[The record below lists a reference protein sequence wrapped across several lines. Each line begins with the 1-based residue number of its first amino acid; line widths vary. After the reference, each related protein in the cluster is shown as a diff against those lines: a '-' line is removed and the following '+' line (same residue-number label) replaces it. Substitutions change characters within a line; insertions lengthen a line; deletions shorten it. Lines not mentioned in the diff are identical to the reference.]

1 MATKAQKSKVAP
13 KNVAPKQE
21 IMQEETLIEAP
32 IAKAKN
38 SKPEWEIK
46 DRRYY
51 LANGTSPLTFTL
63 CSKHSSRFPLLHF
76 DEDTG
81 QQRELRYATNQ
92 NSPFVDEQNGHVT
105 VAHIVFV
112 DGVLLVPKAKQNLQK
127 LLSLY
132 HPQKGG
138 TYKEQDD
145 VAIAVDELE
154 DIELEIEALILA
166 RQLDVDHAEAILRTE
181 LGTAVNKMTSKELK
195 RDLMLL
201 AKNNPALFISLAND
215 ENVELRSFGIRAVE
229 AGILSISGDQ
239 KTFMWASNGKKLMT
253 VPFEEHPYSALAR
266 WFKTD
271 EGMQVYSS
279 IEKKFG

>member
-13 KNVAPKQE
+13 KSAAPKQE

-32 IAKAKN
+32 IAEVKN
-38 SKPEWEIK
+38 SKPKWEIK

-76 DEDTG
+76 DEETG
-81 QQRELRYATNQ
+81 EQRELRYATNQ
-92 NSPFVDEQNGHVT
+92 NSPFVDEQKGH
-105 VAHIVFV
+105 
-112 DGVLLVPKAKQNLQK
+112 
-127 LLSLY
+127 LY

-138 TYKEQDD
+138 TYREQDD
-145 VAIAVDELE
+145 VAVAVDELE

-166 RQLDVDHAEAILRTE
+166 RELDVDHAEAILRTE

-215 ENVELRSFGIRAVE
+215 KNVELRSFGIRAVE

-253 VPFEEHPYSALAR
+253 VPFEEHPYSALAS